1 MKKALLKDSIKEI
14 KNTHRRF
21 ISILLMAFLGVG
33 FFVGIRAASPDMK
46 KTIDEY
52 YDTQNL
58 YDIEIIST
66 LGLTNEDIEAV
77 KGIQGIG
84 NVYGTYSKDVEI
96 SFGDTEIVAKVHKL
110 ENDVNKVILKEG
122 KLPENIDECVVESDF
137 IAENNLKIGDYI
149 EIKETLLE
157 DEESFFKE
165 KKLKIVGIVQ
175 SPLYISSERGSS
187 SLGDGMI
194 DYYIYINGDNIISD
208 VYTEIYANIDNDSF
222 ETGSNKYNDYITSI
236 TDGLEKIKGERE
248 QARYNSLVDEANAK
262 VSEAEQ
268 ELNDKKQEA
277 EEEFAKADKE
287 IADAEAEIA
296 DAESQISSNEKKAN
310 TEFKNAQ
317 QKIDQSKQ
325 ELEKS
330 EQEFLTKKQEVNSQ
344 IESTKIQLEEQKN
357 NLSQVNEGINTI
369 NTKIE
374 DINTQL
380 ENVSNLTEMEI
391 ATLKAT
397 KEQLNANLT
406 ELTNTKNTLS
416 SAISQMESGIEQA
429 NNELETAQQQINDG
443 KQKIENAEQELKN
456 KKNSTYNQINN
467 AKKELEEAKNTLN
480 ESKAEYEETK
490 QDYENQIKDAEKKI
504 EDAKQEISDIDLAKW
519 YILDRESNRGY
530 SGFIQD
536 TESIENIGRVF
547 PIVFFLI
554 ATLISLTSMTRMVEE
569 ERVQIGTLKAL
580 GYSNFQIASKYVLY
594 ASLAT
599 LIGGTVGIVV
609 GCYLLPP
616 IIWSMYSTMYN
627 IPNFIVQ
634 IDFAFGS
641 LGLILI
647 FLCIVGA
654 TTYAICRQLSH
665 MPAILMRPRAPKMG
679 KRVLLERIPFIWKR
693 LNFSRKVTVRNI
705 FRYKKRFLMTIIG
718 IMGCTAL
725 ILVGFGL
732 RDSISR
738 LMDDQYGEIFKYDMQ
753 IVLDDNISDEQYN
766 EVIEFLNNKEEI
778 QEKVPALYAS
788 ADAINGENLEAVQI
802 IVPNDNSEMDKIINL
817 VDKKTGEKLSL
828 NNNEVIITDKL
839 AELLDIEKGN
849 KIILRDS
856 DGEEKEVIVGS
867 IAENYV
873 YHYIYMSKDLY
884 NTLYDGKYETN
895 VIFTINN
902 DLNEEQE
909 SNLSRDMISGTY
921 ISSVTPV
928 TSMRTIMDEA
938 MSSLN
943 YVVIVLIIS
952 SGVLA
957 FVVLYNLANVNISE
971 RIRELATIK
980 VLGFYDKEVYNYV
993 SRETVLL
1000 TIIGIALGLVLGYF
1014 LNSFILVT
1022 CEINI
1027 LRFKN
1032 AIEPLSFI
1040 YPILITILFTW
1051 IVNIFTYF
1059 SLKKINMIESL
1070 KSVE

>member
-1 MKKALLKDSIKEI
+1 MKKALLKDSFKEI

-33 FFVGIRAASPDMK
+33 FFAGIRAASPDMK
-46 KTIDEY
+46 KSIDEY
-52 YDTQNL
+52 YDIQNL
-58 YDIEIIST
+58 YDVEIVST
-66 LGLTNEDIEAV
+66 LGLTNEDIDVIKE
-77 KGIQGIG
+77 IEGIG

-96 SFGDTEIVAKVHKL
+96 NFGATEIIAKVHKL
-110 ENDVNKVILKEG
+110 ENEINKVILQEG
-122 KLPENIDECVVESDF
+122 KLPESIDECVVEPDF
-137 IAENNLKIGDYI
+137 ITETNLKIGDYI
-149 EIKETLLE
+149 EIKETLDE
-157 DEESFFKE
+157 NEESFFKE

-194 DYYIYINGDNIISD
+194 DYYIYVNGDNISSD
-208 VYTEIYANIDNDSF
+208 VYTEIYANIDNNTF
-222 ETGSNKYNDYITSI
+222 ETGSNKYNDYIANVTDSI
-236 TDGLEKIKGERE
+236 EAIKSERE
-248 QARYNSLVDEANAK
+248 QARYNSLVDEATEK
-262 VSEAEQ
+262 VNDAEQ

-296 DAESQISSNEKKAN
+296 DAEATISSNEKKAN
-310 TEFKNAQ
+310 SEFKNAE
-317 QKIDQSKQ
+317 QKIEQSKQ
-325 ELEKS
+325 ELEKN
-330 EQEFLTKKQEVNSQ
+330 EQEFVAKKEEANAQ
-344 IESTKIQLEEQKN
+344 IEDTKAQLEEQKN
-357 NLSQVNEGINTI
+357 NLTKVNENINTI
-369 NTKIE
+369 NTKISE
-374 DINTQL
+374 INLQL
-380 ENVSNLTEMEI
+380 ENSANLTEVEI
-391 ATLKAT
+391 ATLNAT
-397 KEQLNANLT
+397 KEQLNKNLT
-406 ELTNTKNTLS
+406 ELNNTKNVLNN
-416 SAISQMESGIEQA
+416 AIAQMEAGIQEA
-429 NNELETAQQQINDG
+429 NNQLVSAQQQINDA
-443 KQKIENAEQELKN
+443 KQQIENAEKELKS
-456 KKNSTYNQINN
+456 KKNSTYSQINK
-467 AKKELEEAKNTLN
+467 AKQELEDAKNTLN
-480 ESKAEYEETK
+480 ENKAEYEEK
-490 QDYENQIKDAEKKI
+490 KLDYENQIKDAEKKI
-504 EDAKQEISDIDLAKW
+504 EDAKQEISDIDSAKW

-536 TESIENIGRVF
+536 TESVENIGRVF
-547 PIVFFLI
+547 PIVFFII

-599 LIGGTVGIVV
+599 IIGGTIGIVV

-616 IIWSMYSTMYN
+616 IIWSMYSTLYN

-641 LGLILI
+641 LGLTLI

-718 IMGCTAL
+718 ICGCTAL

-738 LMDDQYGEIFKYDMQ
+738 IMNDQYGELFKYDMQ
-753 IVLDDNISDEQYN
+753 IVLKDNISEAQYN
-766 EVIEFLNNKEEI
+766 EVIDFLNSKEEV
-778 QEKVPALYAS
+778 QEKVPALYTS
-788 ADAINGENLEAVQI
+788 ADAINGENQEAVQI
-802 IVPNDNSEMDKIINL
+802 IVPNDNAEIDKIINIIN
-817 VDKKTGEKLSL
+817 KKTGEKITL
-828 NNNEVIITDKL
+828 NNNEIVITDKL
-839 AELLDIEKGN
+839 AELLNVEKGST
-849 KIILRDS
+849 IILRDS
-856 DGEEKEVIVGS
+856 DGLEKEVVIGE
-867 IAENYV
+867 IAENYI

-884 NTLYDGKYETN
+884 NSLYEEPYETN
-895 VIFTINN
+895 VIFTINS
-902 DLNEEQE
+902 DLSEEQE
-909 SNLSRDMISGTY
+909 SNLLRDMISETY

-928 TSMRTIMDEA
+928 TSMRTIMDDA

-943 YVVIVLIIS
+943 YVVVVLIIS

-1000 TIIGIALGLVLGYF
+1000 TIIGIALGLGLGYF

-1027 LRFKN
+1027 LRFKS
-1032 AIEPLSFI
+1032 AIEPLSYI
-1040 YPILITILFTW
+1040 YPILLTILFTW

-1070 KSVE
+1070 KSIE